1 MILKIIQSRTRIWT
15 RKNGKHFQKH
25 ENQWIRDNAL
35 ILARALDLSTRCSFK
50 LLFFRRYTAR
60 TLSSRTLRVKE
71 LVCTRPRVWCFHNSV
86 ANADFDEQK
95 WYKFQKK
102 RKQWIIDNALILAR
116 ALDFLT
122 RCASAPAV
130 LPSLYGADPIEQNFP
145 SCKIGMH

>member
-1 MILKIIQSRTRIWT
+1 VSQPRGCQASERITPWSVSRLAYPYQVSSQDGLFHLVRSLD
-15 RKNGKHFQKH
+15 FS
-25 ENQWIRDNAL
+25 IRWSSK
-35 ILARALDLSTRCSFK
+35 RP
-50 LLFFRRYTAR
+50 FFRRYTAR

-145 SCKIGMH
+145 SCKIGMQ